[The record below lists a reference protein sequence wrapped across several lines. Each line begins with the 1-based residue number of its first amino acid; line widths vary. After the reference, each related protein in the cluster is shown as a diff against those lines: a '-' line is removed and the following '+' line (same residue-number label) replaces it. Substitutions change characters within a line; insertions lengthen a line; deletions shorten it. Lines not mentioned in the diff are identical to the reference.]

1 MTDVPQCAQLAFFIL
16 HFSFCNRH
24 FAGVSAMINR
34 RRFLE
39 DSLLATAAAATF
51 SSRSLAL
58 EETRTFAAGETITA
72 AIIGCGT
79 RGRQQVDE
87 LARIAGVQVACVCD
101 PDTDRMGKL
110 AEHTKN
116 RQGKNAADVK
126 AIADMRRVFEDKS
139 IDVVFVATCNHWHAL
154 AAIWA
159 MQAGKHVYCEKPV
172 SHNIV
177 EGRRIVDVSRKTN
190 RLCQAGTQRRSSK
203 ALAAAVDYMRQGK
216 LGEVKLARSVI
227 YGRRNSIGGPGTFEP
242 PATVDYDLWCGPA
255 PKSPITRPSFHY
267 DWHWFWETGNGELG
281 NNNIHMVDVCRWGLG
296 VTGLGRSVL
305 SYGGRFGY
313 EDAAR
318 TPNTQVVIHDF
329 GDKAIVQETRGLKSE
344 AHGPKVEGGAIF
356 YGTEGIIADT
366 SLFDLDGKLIRKFEG
381 GEGDH
386 FANFLDAVRSG
397 NREDLA
403 ADILEGHQSSALCHA
418 GNISYRLGLPADLPQ
433 VEATMGDFDIADAR
447 DTFLRTAAH
456 LKANGIDP
464 DAAPISLGRMLHIK
478 EGGETFGDDEANA
491 LLTREYRKPFELPA

>member
-1 MTDVPQCAQLAFFIL
+1 
-16 HFSFCNRH
+16 
-24 FAGVSAMINR
+24 MINR
-34 RRFLE
+34 RQFLE
-39 DSLLATAAAATF
+39 DSLLATAAAATL
-51 SSRSLAL
+51 SSRSLAAY
-58 EETRTFAAGETITA
+58 EARTFTAGETITA

-79 RGRQQVDE
+79 RGRQQVDG
-87 LARIAGVQVACVCD
+87 LSRIAGCQVACVCD

-126 AIADMRRVFEDKS
+126 TIADMRRVFEDKS
-139 IDVVFVATCNHWHAL
+139 IDVVFIATCNHWHAL

-159 MQAGKHVYCEKPV
+159 MQAGKHVYVEKPV
-172 SHNIV
+172 SHNII
-177 EGRRIVDVSRKTN
+177 EGRRIVDIARKTN
-190 RLCQAGTQRRSSK
+190 RICQAGTQRRSSK

-227 YGRRNSIGGPGTFEP
+227 YGRRSSIGGPGKFEP

-255 PKSPITRPSFHY
+255 PKSPITRPNFHY

-313 EDAAR
+313 TDAAE

-329 GDKAIVQETRGLKSE
+329 GDTTIVQETRGLKSE
-344 AHGPKVEGGAIF
+344 AHGPPKVEGGAIF
-356 YGTEGIIADT
+356 YGSEGIIADT

-381 GEGDH
+381 DEGNH

-397 NREDLA
+397 KREDLS
-403 ADILEGHQSSALCHA
+403 ADILEGHQSTALCHA
-418 GNISYRLGLPADLPQ
+418 GNISYRLGLPADTAQ
-433 VEATMGDFDIADAR
+433 VLGTMADYEIADAR
-447 DTFLRTAAH
+447 DSFLRTSAH
-456 LKANGIDP
+456 LKANEIDP
-464 DAAPISLGRMLHIK
+464 DAAPISLGRMLRIK
-478 EGGETFGDDEANA
+478 GDAETFIGNEEANA
-491 LLTREYRKPFELPA
+491 LLTREYRRPFELPS